1 MISADAW
8 KVADGLTLETNA
20 LLAVKELGK
29 SLALTAGPGAGKTEV
44 LAQRADFLLR
54 TGNCRYPKRIL
65 AISFK
70 VDASKN
76 LKDRIHRRCGLDL
89 AARFDSYT
97 FHGFAKRIIDRF
109 RPVLKGRDSLEPNYS
124 IGDEPILG
132 KQIKFAQLIPLAT
145 KILRNSAVA
154 RNAICQTYAD
164 VFLDEFQDCTTEQ
177 YALLKLVF
185 MNKQIRLTAV
195 GDTKQKIMGWAGA
208 LDGIFIDY
216 AKDFDARPLNL
227 YRNFR
232 SKPRLLRMQN
242 EIIRTLDPAA
252 VMADDLIIG
261 TDGELIARNYDN
273 SHSEAA
279 ALANFIQK
287 WIDVEEIPLQEIA
300 VLFPRQID
308 LYGTPLMEQLAAK
321 GIPYR
326 NEHES
331 QDLVNEPAA
340 RLIID
345 YLSCL
350 YRAREPKAWI
360 NLMEQLVSFNDEDGE
375 SEIQRNFERLY
386 LAQRKEVKKLA
397 RSDAPY
403 SGWWELTM
411 TFLKNIGLPVLTTLS
426 SDYEAKARLN
436 EVIKNTRQ
444 QIEKL
449 LEEEPDL
456 LKALDLF
463 SNDQAVRFL
472 TIHKSKGLEF
482 HSVIMIGVETQT
494 FWGKVQE
501 ERCGFFVGVSRAKER
516 LMITTCDLRHRPAS
530 NPPRWNEHRTPHA
543 EFVTYITPF
552 LSAQPDA

>member
-1 MISADAW
+1 MISADTW
-8 KVADGLTLETNA
+8 EVADGLILETNA

-76 LKDRIHRRCGLDL
+76 LKDRIRRRCGLDL

-124 IGDEPILG
+124 IGDEPIPG
-132 KQIKFAQLIPLAT
+132 RQIKFAQLIPLAT
-145 KILRNSAVA
+145 KILSNSVVA

-185 MNKQIRLTAV
+185 MNKPIRLTAV

-208 LDGIFIDY
+208 LDGIFVDY
-216 AKDFDARPLNL
+216 AKDFHARPLNL

-261 TDGELIARNYDN
+261 NDGELIARNYDN

-279 ALANFIQK
+279 ALANIIQK
-287 WIDVEEIPLQEIA
+287 WIDIEKIPLQEIA
-300 VLFPRQID
+300 ILFPRQID

-350 YRAREPKAWI
+350 YREREPKAWI

-375 SEIQRNFERLY
+375 SELQRNFERLY
-386 LAQRKEVKKLA
+386 LTQLKEVKKSA
-397 RSDAPY
+397 QSDAPY

-449 LEEEPDL
+449 LDQEPDL

-530 NPPRWNEHRTPHA
+530 NPPRWNEHRTPHT
-543 EFVTYITPF
+543 EFVTYVTPF
-552 LSAQPDA
+552 LSAEPNA

>member
-1 MISADAW
+1 M
-8 KVADGLTLETNA
+8 
-20 LLAVKELGK
+20 
-29 SLALTAGPGAGKTEV
+29 
-44 LAQRADFLLR
+44 
-54 TGNCRYPKRIL
+54 
-65 AISFK
+65 
-70 VDASKN
+70 
-76 LKDRIHRRCGLDL
+76 
-89 AARFDSYT
+89 
-97 FHGFAKRIIDRF
+97 
-109 RPVLKGRDSLEPNYS
+109 LKGRDSLEPNYS

-360 NLMEQLVSFNDEDGE
+360 NLMEQLVSFNGEDSE
-375 SEIQRNFERLY
+375 SELQRNFERLY
-386 LAQRKEVKKLA
+386 LAQLKEVKKSA

>member
-1 MISADAW
+1 MISADVW
-8 KVADGLTLETNA
+8 QVADGLTLETNA
-20 LLAVKELGK
+20 LLAVKALGK

-76 LKDRIHRRCGLDL
+76 LRDRIRRRCGLDL

-109 RPVLKGRDSLEPNYS
+109 RPVLKGEDSLEPNYS
-124 IGDEPILG
+124 IGDEIILG
-132 KQIKFAQLIPLAT
+132 KQIRFAQLIPLAT
-145 KILRNSAVA
+145 KILSESAIA
-154 RNAICQTYAD
+154 RNAICQTYTD
-164 VFLDEFQDCTTEQ
+164 VFLDEFQDFTTEQ
-177 YALLKLVF
+177 YKLLKLIF
-185 MNKQIRLTAV
+185 MNTPIRLTAV

-252 VMADDLIIG
+252 VMADDLILG
-261 TDGELIARNYDN
+261 NDGGLFAQNYDN

-279 ALANFIQK
+279 ALANIIQK
-287 WIDVEEIPLQEIA
+287 WIDVEKIPLQEIA
-300 VLFPRQID
+300 ILFPRQID
-308 LYGTPLMEQLAAK
+308 LYGTPLMEQLATK

-350 YRAREPKAWI
+350 YRDREPKAWI
-360 NLMEQLVSFNDEDGE
+360 SLMDQLVSFNDEDGE
-375 SEIQRNFERLY
+375 SEPHRDFERLY
-386 LAQRKEVKKLA
+386 LSQLKEVRKLA

-411 TFLKNIGLPVLTTLS
+411 TFLKNIGLPVLTSLS

-436 EVIKNTRQ
+436 EVIKSTRQ
-444 QIEKL
+444 QIDKL
-449 LEEEPDL
+449 LEQEPDL

-463 SNDQAVRFL
+463 SNDQAIRFL

-482 HSVIMIGVETQT
+482 HSVIIIGVETQT
-494 FWGKVQE
+494 FWGKAQE
-501 ERCGFFVGVSRAKER
+501 ERCGFFVAVSRAKER

-530 NPPRWNEHRTPHA
+530 NPPRWREHRTPHA
-543 EFVTYITPF
+543 EFVTYVTPF
-552 LSAQPDA
+552 LSDKPNS

>member
-216 AKDFDARPLNL
+216 AKDFDARSLNL

-360 NLMEQLVSFNDEDGE
+360 NLMEQLVSFNGEDSE
-375 SEIQRNFERLY
+375 SELQRNFERLY
-386 LAQRKEVKKLA
+386 LAQLKEVKKSA

>member
-76 LKDRIHRRCGLDL
+76 LKDRIHRRCGHDL

-216 AKDFDARPLNL
+216 AKDFDARSLNL

-360 NLMEQLVSFNDEDGE
+360 NLMEQLVSFNGENCE
-375 SEIQRNFERLY
+375 SELQRNFERLY
-386 LAQRKEVKKLA
+386 LAQLKEVKKSA

-552 LSAQPDA
+552 LSAQPNA

>member
-216 AKDFDARPLNL
+216 AQDFDARSLNL

-360 NLMEQLVSFNDEDGE
+360 NLMEQLVSFNGENCE
-375 SEIQRNFERLY
+375 SELQRNFERLY
-386 LAQRKEVKKLA
+386 LAQLKEVKKSA

-411 TFLKNIGLPVLTTLS
+411 KFLKNIGLPVLTTLS

-449 LEEEPDL
+449 LEQEPDL

>member
-76 LKDRIHRRCGLDL
+76 LKDRIHRRCGHDL

-216 AKDFDARPLNL
+216 AKDFDARSLNL

-360 NLMEQLVSFNDEDGE
+360 NLMEQLISFNGEDCE
-375 SEIQRNFERLY
+375 SELQRNFERLY
-386 LAQRKEVKKLA
+386 LAQLKEVKKSA

-552 LSAQPDA
+552 LSAQPNA

>member
-360 NLMEQLVSFNDEDGE
+360 NLMEQLVSFNGEDSE
-375 SEIQRNFERLY
+375 SELQRNFERLY
-386 LAQRKEVKKLA
+386 LAQLKEVKKSA

-516 LMITTCDLRHRPAS
+516 LMITTCDLRYRPAS

>member
-76 LKDRIHRRCGLDL
+76 LKDRIHRRCGHDL

-216 AKDFDARPLNL
+216 AKDFDARSLNL

-360 NLMEQLVSFNDEDGE
+360 NLMEQLVSFNGEDSE
-375 SEIQRNFERLY
+375 SELQRNFERLY
-386 LAQRKEVKKLA
+386 LAQLKEVKKSA

>member
-124 IGDEPILG
+124 IGDDPILG

-360 NLMEQLVSFNDEDGE
+360 NLMEQLVSFNGEDSE
-375 SEIQRNFERLY
+375 SELQRNFERLY
-386 LAQRKEVKKLA
+386 LAQLKEVKKSA